1 MQLPRRRHRTLTYLA
16 FATLGCVI
24 SLSLMGLGL
33 RPVSA
38 ASPPNPL
45 IVQSLTEAAQAEQ
58 HGKALYDMGQFAAA
72 AEVWRQAAQI
82 YANQGDQAGQARS
95 LSNLSLAYQQL
106 GHWPEA
112 TQAIATCLQLLQ
124 YDAESNVSTS
134 ELAVLAQAL
143 NTQGGLQLALGQ
155 SEQALA
161 TWRQATALYH
171 QAEDEIGAIRS
182 QINQAQAMRALG
194 FYRRA
199 LDTLIEVNQIL
210 QTQPDSTLK
219 SVGLQRL
226 GDALRLVGDLGQS
239 RQVLDQSWEISQQLQ
254 SNEQLGVVLFSL
266 GNTSRA
272 QQDREAALAF
282 YQQANALST
291 SAQTRLQTQLAQLSL
306 LIDMQQGATAQAL
319 WPRIQ
324 TQLDDL
330 PINRTTIYNRINL
343 ARSLISLKQLEAS
356 ASATRS
362 DVLDWRSI
370 AELLATAVQQ
380 AKELNDHRAETY
392 ALGNLAEVYE
402 QTEQWSIAQD
412 LTRQALQQAQ
422 AINAA
427 DIAYRWQWQLG
438 RILKI
443 QGKKPQ
449 AIAAYSE
456 AVETVKSLRG
466 DLVAINPDV
475 QFSFREDVEP
485 IYRQLVDLLLQP
497 DDRNDVSQSNLAKA
511 RDVIESLQLAELD
524 NFFREA
530 CLNTESVQIDQ
541 IDPQAA
547 VIYPIILSDRLEVI
561 LRLPQQPL
569 RHYTTAIS
577 EVSLQN
583 SIEQL
588 RQNLVIR
595 SRRSFLPLSQQLYDW
610 LLRPVAHDL
619 EASSVDTL
627 VFVLDG
633 PLQNIPMAALHDGE
647 QFLLENYRIS
657 LTPGLQLSDPKPLPR
672 EDLRTLAAG
681 ISQGRQGFSPLSHVP
696 LELEE
701 IEAEI
706 PNSTVLL
713 DQTFT
718 SQSLQEKIE
727 SSPFPIVHIATH
739 GQFSSNAAQT
749 FILAWDDQ
757 INVVEL
763 DKILQSGFPRRESAI
778 ELLVLS
784 ACETLAGD
792 KRAALGLA
800 GVAVRAGARST
811 LATLWSVNDE
821 ATTELMGQFYQQLTK
836 PNTTRAEAL
845 RQAQLTLLNN
855 PQYQHPL
862 YWAPYVLLGNWL

>member
-1 MQLPRRRHRTLTYLA
+1 MQLIRRRHQTLIFTAL
-16 FATLGCVI
+16 ATLGLII
-24 SLSLMGLGL
+24 SLFLSGLGSG
-33 RPVSA
+33 PVSA
-38 ASPPNPL
+38 ISPANLPM
-45 IVQSLTEAAQAEQ
+45 VQSLAEARQAEQ
-58 HGKALYDMGQFAAA
+58 QGKELYETGQFAAA
-72 AEVWRQAAQI
+72 AVVWRHTAQT
-82 YANQGDQAGQARS
+82 YATQGDEVGQARS

-106 GHWPEA
+106 GQWPEA
-112 TQAIATCLQLLQ
+112 TQAISTCLQLLQ
-124 YDAESNVSTS
+124 YDTESNVSTDHLS
-134 ELAVLAQAL
+134 TLAQAL

-155 SEQALA
+155 SEQALE
-161 TWRQATALYH
+161 TWRQAMAIYR
-171 QAEDEIGAIRS
+171 QVGDEIGRIRS

-199 LDTLIEVNQIL
+199 LETLTDVSETL
-210 QTQPDSTLK
+210 QTESDSKLK
-219 SVGLQRL
+219 AIGLQRL
-226 GDALRLVGDLGQS
+226 GDALRLVGNLEQA
-239 RQVLDQSWEISQQLQ
+239 RQVLDQSLAIARQLQ
-254 SNEQLGVVLFSL
+254 SNEEMGVALFSL

-272 QQDREAALAF
+272 QQNQAAALAF
-282 YQQANALST
+282 YQQAAAIST
-291 SAQTRLQTQLAQLSL
+291 SPQTHLQTQLAQLSL
-306 LIDMQQGATAQAL
+306 LVEMGQRSVAQAL
-319 WPRIQ
+319 WPSIKI
-324 TQLDDL
+324 QLDDS
-330 PINRTTIYNRINL
+330 PANRTTIYNQINL
-343 ARSLISLKQLEAS
+343 ARSLIWLKQAEINAPVASSEAPH
-356 ASATRS
+356 
-362 DVLDWRSI
+362 WRSI

-380 AKELNDHRAETY
+380 AQELNDQRAAAY

-402 QTEQWSIAQD
+402 QTQQWSIAQD
-412 LTRQALQQAQ
+412 LTQQALQRAQ
-422 AINAA
+422 AINAS

-438 RILKI
+438 RIIKA
-443 QGKKPQ
+443 QGNAAK

-466 DLVAINPDV
+466 DLVAINPEV

-485 IYRQLVDLLLQP
+485 IYRQLVSLLLQP
-497 DDRNDVSQSNLAKA
+497 DERNDVSQANLAKA
-511 RDVIESLQLAELD
+511 RDVMESLQLAELD

-530 CLNTESVQIDQ
+530 CLNAESVQIDQ
-541 IDPQAA
+541 IDQQAA
-547 VIYPIILSDRLEVI
+547 VIYPIILSDRFEVI
-561 LRLPQQPL
+561 LSLPQQPL

-577 EVSLQN
+577 EAQLQH

-588 RQNLVIR
+588 RQHLVIR

-610 LLRPVAHDL
+610 LIRPVAPDL
-619 EASSVDTL
+619 ETSGVDTL

-647 QFLLENYRIS
+647 RFLLEDYRIAI
-657 LTPGLQLSDPKPLPR
+657 TPGLRLLDPKPLPR

-681 ISQGRQGFSPLSHVP
+681 LSQGRQGFSPLSYVP

-701 IEAEI
+701 IKAEA

-718 SQSLQEKIE
+718 SQALQEKIE

-749 FILAWDDQ
+749 FILAWDNQ
-757 INVVEL
+757 INVVQL
-763 DKILQSGFPRRESAI
+763 DHILQSGFPRRESAI

-821 ATTELMGQFYQQLTK
+821 ATTELMGPFYEQLIK
-836 PNTTRAEAL
+836 PDTTRAEAL
-845 RQAQLTLLNN
+845 RQAQLTLLHN
-855 PQYQHPL
+855 PQYRHPL